1 MNTTRDQS
9 TSRAEQFH
17 RWRLGTLRLPSPAF
31 MLAGAALFVALTG
44 GATAAGI
51 IVYAK
56 HAGSADVATNAKHL
70 DGKTAA
76 QIAASVHGQ
85 TGPQGPAG
93 VAGAVGPAGP
103 KGDTG
108 AEGPGGAQGPKGDVG
123 AGLKIV
129 GTVASQ
135 SELPATGTT
144 GDAYLVNG
152 DLFVWTGQ
160 AWTDAGPVQGPKG
173 DQGDPGPTG
182 PKGDQGP
189 QGIQGIQG
197 VAGTAAVTIH
207 TTQFTVAAG
216 DFTTVTANCDAG
228 QKAVN
233 AGFDSNGDVYSE
245 DTKPTAADD
254 GWQILLINNDQNNPA
269 TGTVYAVCLG

>member
-1 MNTTRDQS
+1 
-9 TSRAEQFH
+9 
-17 RWRLGTLRLPSPAF
+17 
-31 MLAGAALFVALTG
+31 MLASAALFVALTG

-76 QIAASVHGQ
+76 QIVATVHGQ

-93 VAGAVGPAGP
+93 AAGAVGPAGP

-108 AEGPGGAQGPKGDVG
+108 ADGPGGAQGPKGDTG
-123 AGLKIV
+123 AQGPQGAQGDAGADLNIV
-129 GTVASQ
+129 GTVATQ
-135 SELPATGTT
+135 SALPTTGSS

-173 DQGDPGPTG
+173 DKGDTGPSGPQGDPGP
-182 PKGDQGP
+182 
-189 QGIQGIQG
+189 QGIPG
-197 VAGTAAVTIH
+197 VAGTAAVSIH
-207 TTQFTVAAG
+207 TKQFAVG
-216 DFTTVTANCDAG
+216 VGPNDFVTIVTANCDAG
-228 QKAVN
+228 QKAIN
-233 AGFDSNGDVYSE
+233 AGFDSNGDVYSV
-245 DTKPTAADD
+245 DTKPTLADD
-254 GWQILLINNDQNNPA
+254 GWQIVLVNNDPNNPA
-269 TGTVYAVCLG
+269 TGTVYVVCLG